1 MDFLRIIC
9 PDESEDLDLK
19 KIIKFAFYRLLNPAG
34 GTFNLM
40 DKYET
45 KSF

>member
-19 KIIKFAFYRLLNPAG
+19 KSSNLLFTASLILLEG
-34 GTFNLM
+34 H
-40 DKYET
+40 
-45 KSF
+45 SI